1 MDLIIIL
8 LLLVVVFF
16 LCITFIP
23 VDINFRLEK
32 GESLTRIS
40 ISIVWGVIGIA
51 FVNWGKASETRFLL
65 FGQTI
70 IRSREEKGPEEI
82 QEKEEPEESRKEKEP
97 EEKPRIEGGQIVKFI
112 RHLREP
118 MPYFINFFK
127 TIFKSF
133 SIRKIQCD
141 AKLGLFD
148 SAYTGIL
155 FGYLVALKS
164 VLQPLKRIRIRL
176 TPVFNGLTL
185 EGDFNIILRISYPIR
200 IIAAAIGLF
209 FKKPVREFIR
219 YMRK

>member
-8 LLLVVVFF
+8 LLLIVVFF

-23 VDINFRLEK
+23 IDINFRFEK
-32 GESLTRIS
+32 GESLTRIGM
-40 ISIVWGVIGIA
+40 SIVWGLVGIA
-51 FVNWGKASETRFLL
+51 FADWSKASETRFLL

-70 IRSREEKGPEEI
+70 IRSREEMRLEEI
-82 QEKEEPEESRKEKEP
+82 HEEEEPEESRKEEP
-97 EEKPRIEGGQIVKFI
+97 KEKPRIEIGQTVKFI

-141 AKLGLFD
+141 VQLGLFN

-164 VLQPLKRIRIRL
+164 MLQPIERIRIRL
-176 TPVFNGLTL
+176 TPVFNGLTF

-200 IIAAAIGLF
+200 IIVAAIGLF

>member
-8 LLLVVVFF
+8 LLLIVVFF

-23 VDINFRLEK
+23 IDINFRFEK
-32 GESLTRIS
+32 GESLTRIGM
-40 ISIVWGVIGIA
+40 SIVWGLVGIA
-51 FVNWGKASETRFLL
+51 FADWSKASETRFLL

-70 IRSREEKGPEEI
+70 IRSREEKRLEEI
-82 QEKEEPEESRKEKEP
+82 HEEEEPKESRKEKEP
-97 EEKPRIEGGQIVKFI
+97 EEKSRSERGQIVKFI

-141 AKLGLFD
+141 VQLGLFN

-164 VLQPLKRIRIRL
+164 MLQPIERIRIRL

-185 EGDFNIILRISYPIR
+185 EGNFDIILRISYPIR
-200 IIAAAIGLF
+200 IIVAAIGLF

-219 YMRK
+219 YIRE

>member
-1 MDLIIIL
+1 M
-8 LLLVVVFF
+8 
-16 LCITFIP
+16 
-23 VDINFRLEK
+23 K
-32 GESLTRIS
+32 GESLTKIGM
-40 ISIVWGVIGIA
+40 SIVWGVIGIA
-51 FVNWGKASETRFLL
+51 FVDWGKASETRFLL

-70 IRSREEKGPEEI
+70 IRSREEKGAEEI
-82 QEKEEPEESRKEKEP
+82 HEEEELEESRKEETK
-97 EEKPRIEGGQIVKFI
+97 EKPRIESGQIVKFI

-164 VLQPLKRIRIRL
+164 VLQPIERIKIRL
-176 TPVFNGLTL
+176 IPVFNGLTL
-185 EGDFNIILRISYPIR
+185 EGYFNIILRISYPIR
-200 IIAAAIGLF
+200 IIAATIGLF